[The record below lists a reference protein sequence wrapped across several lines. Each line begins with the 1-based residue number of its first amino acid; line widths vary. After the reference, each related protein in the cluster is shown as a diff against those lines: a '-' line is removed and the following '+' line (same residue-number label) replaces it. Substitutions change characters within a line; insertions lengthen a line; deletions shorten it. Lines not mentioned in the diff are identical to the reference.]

1 MFFMA
6 TKDMERV
13 GLMSPHAFALS
24 PNYSHALSDI
34 VQGARAYDLWG
45 TLAWQDVLRRYR
57 RSTLG
62 PWWITMSMGMLVG
75 VLGALYAGLFK
86 VETAQY
92 LPFLSLGFIVWGL
105 LSGLITE
112 GCAAFVASEAIIKQV
127 RLPLSVHVYRVVWR
141 NLLILFH
148 NSVIFVVVAVLFSVW
163 PGWAGTLAVPGLVL
177 VGLNG
182 MWVGLLLGLV
192 SSRFRDVPEIVGS
205 VMRIAFFVTPI
216 IWMPELMPG
225 RALMLDLNPFFHF
238 LEVIRAPLLGQ
249 VPGFLVWSV
258 VVGISLGG
266 WGVTLAI
273 YSRYRGRIAY
283 WV

>member
-1 MFFMA
+1 MA

-13 GLMSPHAFALS
+13 GLTSPHAFAIS

-62 PWWITMSMGMLVG
+62 PWWITMSMGILVG

>member
-1 MFFMA
+1 
-6 TKDMERV
+6 
-13 GLMSPHAFALS
+13 MSPHAFAIS
-24 PNYSHALSDI
+24 TNYLRALSDI
-34 VQGARAYDLWG
+34 VQGTRAYDLWG

-62 PWWITMSMGMLVG
+62 PWWITLSMGVLVG
-75 VLGALYAGLFK
+75 VLGALYSVLFK
-86 VETAQY
+86 VEMAQY

-105 LSGLITE
+105 LAALITE
-112 GCAAFVASEAIIKQV
+112 GCSAFVSSQALIKQV
-127 RLPLSVHVYRVVWR
+127 RLPLSIHVCRVVWR
-141 NLLILFH
+141 NLIIFFH
-148 NSVIFVVVAVLFSVW
+148 NFVIFVVVAVIFSVR
-163 PGWAGTLAVPGLVL
+163 PGPAGFLAVPGLVL
-177 VGLNG
+177 IGVNA

-192 SSRFRDVPEIVGS
+192 SSRFRDVPEIVTS
-205 VMRIAFFVTPI
+205 IMRIIFFVTPI

-249 VPGFLVWSV
+249 VPGFFVWSV

-266 WGVTLAI
+266 WGVTLAM